1 MIGSGMCYVMHI
13 SNPLELNSDQAP
25 QAVVAAP
32 KYCLYARKSTESD
45 EKQALSIDSQIKEML
60 QIAQRE
66 RIEVLEIKRE
76 SHSAKETA
84 QRPVFNEMI
93 RQIKEGRFGGIL
105 AWHPDRLSRNAGDL
119 GSIVDLMDQH
129 KLVEVKTYGQRF
141 TNTPSEKFLLMI
153 LCSQAKL
160 DNDNKSVNVKR
171 GLRTRIEMG
180 LWPSVAPTG
189 YLNHPDR
196 TKKCHVITDPARAH
210 VIKIMFEKMA
220 YEKWSGRDIYRW
232 LKDDM
237 KFKSRNDKPLTLSNV
252 FTILR
257 NPFYCGLLEYPRKSG
272 KWNIGRQEPIVS
284 QELFKKV
291 QEKMDSHKPHGPA
304 RKEFAFTRLIKCG
317 LCNSGVTAEEK
328 FKGLIDGTTTK
339 YIYYGCTQFYDKG
352 CKNKYLREEELITQL
367 TTIID
372 KIDLNTIGVKQ
383 KLEKEMGRFNNFRS
397 KVLGLSEDDQTKQN
411 NLDLRSYAKYLL
423 KEGSIEEKRELM
435 QSFKGRLMLIDK
447 KVVLE

>member
-1 MIGSGMCYVMHI
+1 MHI
-13 SNPLELNSDQAP
+13 SNPLELNSDPAP
-25 QAVVAAP
+25 PIEAP
-32 KYCLYARKSTESD
+32 KYCLYARKSSESD

-60 QIAQRE
+60 QLAQRDG
-66 RIEVLEIKRE
+66 IEVTEIKRE

-129 KLVEVKTYGQRF
+129 KLIEVKTYGQRF
-141 TNTPSEKFLLMI
+141 TNSPSEKFLLMI

-196 TKKCHVITDPARAH
+196 TKKCHVILDPQRSH
-210 VIKIMFEKMA
+210 VIKIMFEKVA
-220 YEKWSGRDIYRW
+220 YEKWSGRALYRW
-232 LKDDM
+232 LKDDL
-237 KFKSRNDKPLTLSNV
+237 KFRTKSGKPFTLSNV
-252 FTILR
+252 HTVLR

-272 KWNIGRQEPIVS
+272 RWNIGRHESIIS

-291 QEKMDSHKPHGPA
+291 QEKLDSHKPHGPA
-304 RKEFAFTRLIKCG
+304 VKEFAFTRLMKCG
-317 LCNSGVTAEEK
+317 ICNSGITAQEK
-328 FKGLIDGTTTK
+328 FKNLKDGSTNS
-339 YIYYGCTQFYDKG
+339 YIYYGCTRFYDKS
-352 CKNKYLREEELITQL
+352 CKNTYLREDSLVEQL
-367 TTIID
+367 LAILDKIQID
-372 KIDLNTIGVKQ
+372 KIGIKE
-383 KLEKEMGRFNNFRS
+383 KLEKEMGRFSNFRNN
-397 KVLGLSEDDQTKQN
+397 VLGLTEDQITDQSG
-411 NLDLRSYAKYLL
+411 LDLRSYAKYIL
-423 KEGSIEEKRELM
+423 KKGTVAEKRELM
-435 QSFKGRLMLIDK
+435 QSFKSKLTLINK
-447 KVVLE
+447 KVLLENPS

>member
-1 MIGSGMCYVMHI
+1 MCCVMHI
-13 SNPLELNSDQAP
+13 SNPLELNSDPAP
-25 QAVVAAP
+25 PIEAP
-32 KYCLYARKSTESD
+32 KYCLYARKSSESD
-45 EKQALSIDSQIKEML
+45 EKQALSIDAQIKEML
-60 QIAQRE
+60 QIAHSDGL
-66 RIEVLEIKRE
+66 EVVEIKRE

-141 TNTPSEKFLLMI
+141 SNTPSEKFLLMI

-196 TKKCHVITDPARAH
+196 TKKCHVILDPARSH

-220 YEKWSGRDIYRW
+220 YEKWSGRDIYNW
-232 LKDDM
+232 LKEDM
-237 KFKSRNDKPLTLSNV
+237 KFKSRGDKPLTLSNV
-252 FTILR
+252 FVILR

-272 KWNIGRQEPIVS
+272 KWNIGRHDPIVS

-291 QEKMDSHKPHGPA
+291 QEKLDSHKPHGA
-304 RKEFAFTRLIKCG
+304 SVKEFAFTRLMKCG

-328 FKGLIDGTTTK
+328 FKSLADGGTNK
-339 YIYYGCTQFYDKG
+339 YVYYGCTQFYDKS
-352 CKNKYLREEELITQL
+352 CKNKYLREEDLIEQL
-367 TTIID
+367 TAIID

-383 KLEKEMGRFNNFRS
+383 KLEKEMGRFNHFRS
-397 KVLGLSEDDQTKQN
+397 KVLGLSEDEQSKQSG
-411 NLDLRSYAKYLL
+411 LDLRSYAKYLL

-435 QSFKGRLMLIDK
+435 QSFKSRLILIDK
-447 KVVLE
+447 KVVLEG